1 MNILYESQIEIKI
14 GSFAI
19 DWNLNQATIQSLLK
33 GEFESSE
40 DEFTNTKQDVFHS
53 VNGNKCMLI
62 FNYLPNNQLSEI
74 IIHYGV
80 DLEIGDEKFNFN
92 IELNDL
98 LAKTSFEYDY
108 FGDDEIY
115 FHELNLSIT
124 NDLFMGGEGNKIGSI
139 TIKRN

>member
-1 MNILYESQIEIKI
+1 MKTLYESQIEIKI
-14 GSFAI
+14 GKFAI
-19 DWNLNQATIQSLLK
+19 DWNFNQATIQSILQ

-40 DEFTNTKQDVFHS
+40 DEMTNTKQDIFHS
-53 VNGNKCMLI
+53 INGYKCMLI
-62 FNYLPNNQLSEI
+62 FNYQPNNQLSEI

-80 DLEIGDEKFNFN
+80 DLEIGIEKFNFN
-92 IELNDL
+92 SKLGNL

-108 FGDDEIY
+108 FGEDEIY